1 MCKPPKTP
9 KRQKLAMERP
19 SVTHRF
25 VIRNSDEEYVPTGKK
40 DESGNELFIRRTS
53 DLKGYLVV
61 GMYDD
66 GSPGEIFLTIGKA
79 GGVYRVFDALMIAVS
94 IGLQYGVP
102 IEEYLDKF
110 SFMAFEP
117 SGFTKTDGI
126 HITKSVVDYIAR
138 WMKQRFPKYAPSI
151 LQDEEKDDQP
161 EEDPGEVQERD
172 DQEGES
178 SLI

>member
-1 MCKPPKTP
+1 MCKPPETP
-9 KRQKLAMERP
+9 RRQKLAMERP

-25 VIRNSDEEYVPTGKK
+25 VIRNSDEEYVPTGQR
-40 DESGNELFIRRTS
+40 DEHGNELFTRRTS
-53 DLKGYLVV
+53 DLTGYLVV

-102 IEEYLDKF
+102 IEEYLNKF
-110 SFMAFEP
+110 SFMSFEP

-126 HITKSVVDYIAR
+126 HIAKSVVDYISR
-138 WMKQRFPKYAPSI
+138 WMKQRFPVYASSVSHG
-151 LQDEEKDDQP
+151 EEKDDRFEKDSGKIQA
-161 EEDPGEVQERD
+161 GD
-172 DQEGES
+172 D
-178 SLI
+178 